1 MSPFSQSGYESI
13 AFTSDGGFIAGG
25 WGNHEGGWPSFK
37 SGGQV
42 EFGVPIYQKF
52 SAAVALQATA
62 FGSPPTP
69 EWTFKCDST
78 NCDATVKVCFFHKT
92 GLEIVNL
99 IAEISQ
105 KLSCLLSLPL
115 NRKLVSIHL
124 VKKGTKLMKTEDGS
138 FYFVL

>member
-1 MSPFSQSGYESI
+1 MQILNVSLGAEIWSIEMPTDNSDGLSSQSQSGYESI

-52 SAAVALQATA
+52 SAAVASQATA

-78 NCDATVKVCFFHKT
+78 NCDATVKVC
-92 GLEIVNL
+92 
-99 IAEISQ
+99 
-105 KLSCLLSLPL
+105 
-115 NRKLVSIHL
+115 
-124 VKKGTKLMKTEDGS
+124 S
-138 FYFVL
+138 FRTLDP